1 MAIETKIC
9 GIDSAAALD
18 AAAKGGADMVG
29 LNFYEPSPRYVGL
42 DQAAALAARVP
53 AGITKVAVVVD
64 PDDAKLEQIIRRV
77 ALDMIQLHG
86 GESPRRAAEI
96 RARFELPV
104 MKVIK
109 IAVAEDFGSANPFI
123 DVADRLLF
131 DAKPPKH
138 MTEALPGGNA
148 VSFDW
153 RLLAGHDWPLPWIL
167 SGGLNSDNVAES
179 ICITGARAVDV
190 SSGVERRPGLKDPAR
205 IAAFLAAVQA
215 TG

>member
-9 GIDSAAALD
+9 GIDSPAALD
-18 AAAKGGADMVG
+18 AAADGGADLVG
-29 LNFYEPSPRYVGL
+29 LMFYPPSPRYVGL

-64 PDDAKLEQIIRRV
+64 PDDAELEQIIRRMP
-77 ALDMIQLHG
+77 LDMIQLHG

-96 RARFELPV
+96 RARFRLPV
-104 MKVIK
+104 MKTIK
-109 IAVAEDFGSANPFI
+109 IAAAEDFGAATPYL

-131 DAKPPKH
+131 EAKPPKH

-153 RLLAGHDWPLPWIL
+153 RLLAGRTWPKPWML
-167 SGGLNSDNVAES
+167 AGGLDPENLVEAVA
-179 ICITGARAVDV
+179 IAGARAVDV
-190 SSGVERRPGLKDPAR
+190 SSGVEDRPGVKSPAR
-205 IAAFLAAVQA
+205 IAAFLDAARA
-215 TG
+215 L